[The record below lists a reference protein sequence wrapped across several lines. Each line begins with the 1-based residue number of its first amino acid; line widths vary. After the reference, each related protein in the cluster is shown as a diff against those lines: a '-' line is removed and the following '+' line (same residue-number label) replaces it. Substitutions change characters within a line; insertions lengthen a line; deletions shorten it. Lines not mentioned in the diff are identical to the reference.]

1 MSYNFDEIAVLAE
14 ARGGIYRFLSSLYLE
29 PPSEEMLKKIR
40 EELEELG
47 SLFPSSIEHFKVFFN
62 EHNGDVKRVRQDFM
76 DLFMVPTKKYVTPY
90 EAVYMDKRIV
100 NDQVVLGLLV
110 GSSTGSVKRTYEKME
125 MELSSECKE
134 LPDYIGLELE
144 FMSHLC
150 RKEKKAEEEG
160 NRDRVGFLLSVEREF
175 IRDHLGKWVPML
187 CERVFEKAETG
198 FFKGLAQL
206 TKEFIERDY
215 NTVSDLCNIHNPRT

>member
-1 MSYNFDEIAVLAE
+1 MSYNLSEMAALAE
-14 ARGGIYRFLSSLYLE
+14 ARSGIYRFLSSLYLE
-29 PPSEEMLKKIR
+29 PPSEGILGKIR
-40 EELEELG
+40 EGLGELG
-47 SLFPSSIEHFKVFFN
+47 SLFPSSIEHFKFFFN

-76 DLFMVPTKKYVTPY
+76 DLFMVPTERYVTPY
-90 EAVYMDKRIV
+90 EAVYTDKRIV

-110 GSSTGSVKRTYEKME
+110 GSSAVSVKRTYEKMG

-150 RKEKKAEEEG
+150 RKEKKAEEKG
-160 NRDRVGFLLSVEREF
+160 NRDRVKFLLSIEREF
-175 IRDHLGKWVPML
+175 LRDHLGKWVPML

-198 FFKGLAQL
+198 FFKGVAQL

-215 NTVSDLCNIHNPRT
+215 NTVLDLCNIHNHTT